1 VYSGDTRWR
10 AIVNDMTTFLKN
22 DCGGNPF
29 NMGGIYNLNGTA
41 AAGRYFAEIVVGPLT
56 VGCMVDAAH
65 QAFLNTLWTANS
77 ENFTTD
83 YYDSELQLIPLI
95 VASGNWWNP

>member
-1 VYSGDTRWR
+1 
-10 AIVNDMTTFLKN
+10 
-22 DCGGNPF
+22 
-29 NMGGIYNLNGTA
+29 
-41 AAGRYFAEIVVGPLT
+41 
-56 VGCMVDAAH
+56 MVDAAH